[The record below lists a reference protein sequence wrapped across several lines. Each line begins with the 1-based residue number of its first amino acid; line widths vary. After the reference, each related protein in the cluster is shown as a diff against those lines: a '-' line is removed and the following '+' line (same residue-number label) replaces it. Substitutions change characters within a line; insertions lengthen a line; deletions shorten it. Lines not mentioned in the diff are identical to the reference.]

1 MKYTWSWL
9 YNIIITTIV
18 SSIVAILMGRFILYM
33 DKIPN
38 NPDDL
43 CSKFYWDFSDYL
55 QSQNKLE
62 NPTG

>member
-1 MKYTWSWL
+1 MTYTWSWF

-18 SSIVAILMGRFILYM
+18 SSIVAILMDRFVLSIY
-33 DKIPN
+33 KIPN
-38 NPDDL
+38 NPDDI
-43 CSKFYWDFSDYL
+43 CSKFYWDFRDYL